1 MDLALIIQLISGA
14 VGGNVAGSVLKNLS
28 LGPVLNSVI
37 GILGGGIGSQIL
49 GSVGLGAASGGMDI
63 ASIVSQI
70 AGGGIGGA
78 VLLVIIGLVKN
89 VLAKR

>member
-49 GSVGLGAASGGMDI
+49 GSIGLGAAAGGMDI

>member
-49 GSVGLGAASGGMDI
+49 GSIGLGAATGGMDI
-63 ASIVSQI
+63 ASIISQI

>member
-49 GSVGLGAASGGMDI
+49 GSVGLGAATSGMDI